1 VWTTGFLQ
9 CCISCPRSDRQ
20 RRCIHPAPW
29 GRSLAGRRRSS
40 VGGSIRTSRR
50 GSGSSAS
57 AKEFRAGIR
66 QLRSASGSAPDQA
79 TSDAADN
86 ARNQRSRPAPGRVV
100 GARRARSTAVH
111 PVRGERCRRR
121 ERLCRKFPEYTGRAS
136 GTGTDLPCQRI
147 ELLCGTQFAPHPQLA
162 FANHVHEL
170 DTGKGRNG

>member
-1 VWTTGFLQ
+1 MSAHGTEDKLHVWTTGFLQ

-29 GRSLAGRRRSS
+29 GRSLAGRRRSL

-57 AKEFRAGIR
+57 AKEFRVGIR
-66 QLRSASGSAPDQA
+66 QLRSASGSAPGQA
-79 TSDAADN
+79 TKVCQFLPRGNENGLGQLGIDFVQRTRDGDAADN
-86 ARNQRSRPAPGRVV
+86 ARNQRNRPAPGRVV

-121 ERLCRKFPEYTGRAS
+121 EVQYSSRTSP
-136 GTGTDLPCQRI
+136 
-147 ELLCGTQFAPHPQLA
+147 
-162 FANHVHEL
+162 
-170 DTGKGRNG
+170 KGRR